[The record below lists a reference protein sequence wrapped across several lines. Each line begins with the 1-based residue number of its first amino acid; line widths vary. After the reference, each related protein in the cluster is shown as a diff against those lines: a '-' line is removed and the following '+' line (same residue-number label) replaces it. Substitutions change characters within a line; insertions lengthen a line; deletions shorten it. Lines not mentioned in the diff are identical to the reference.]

1 VQEIVIIVMSEN
13 TTHQL
18 INAFNAMA
26 GANRQASHA
35 YASQKI
41 IANMKV
47 LLGIDVQLE
56 FTSWG
61 DIPAESIKKHS
72 QTLLANSNEL
82 IESMIPENVKQFLN

>member
-1 VQEIVIIVMSEN
+1 
-13 TTHQL
+13 
-18 INAFNAMA
+18 
-26 GANRQASHA
+26 
-35 YASQKI
+35 
-41 IANMKV
+41 MKV
-47 LLGIDVQLE
+47 LLDIDVQLE